1 MFCQSCGAKLDDGAS
16 FCGYCGADL
25 RSQSA
30 DPAGGPGFTPNCGW
44 QYAPEINDYLTL
56 NILATLLC
64 FFPWTGIAGIV
75 FSALAGSA
83 NDRGQ
88 YIKAR
93 DYAKIAKVLFWI
105 TVAFGIGA
113 AITAMFVLGVA
124 SIAALLGFN

>member
-16 FCGYCGADL
+16 FCGYCGADSH
-25 RSQSA
+25 SQSA
-30 DPAGGPGFTPNCGW
+30 DPTGGPGFTPNCGW

-88 YIKAR
+88 YRKAR

-113 AITAMFVLGVA
+113 AITALFVLGVA

>member
-1 MFCQSCGAKLDDGAS
+1 MFCRSCGAKLDDGAS

-30 DPAGGPGFTPNCGW
+30 DPTGEPGFTPNYGW

-88 YIKAR
+88 YRKAR

>member
-1 MFCQSCGAKLDDGAS
+1 MFCRSCGAKLDDGAS

-25 RSQSA
+25 QSQSA
-30 DPAGGPGFTPNCGW
+30 DPAGGPGFTPNYGW

-88 YIKAR
+88 YRKAR